1 MLPDVVGVHA
11 CECGHPEMRRLPDGV
26 FKCPCCRA
34 EVLPI
39 TLAEVSPIAE
49 RHGKAYWS
57 GWLDGRFGD
66 TKRFT
71 ENESLKQWEGVSD
84 RLDYYRGH
92 RAGSADR
99 RAKIEA
105 TPQAA

>member
-1 MLPDVVGVHA
+1 MLPDVVGGHP

-26 FKCPCCRA
+26 FRCPCCHA

-39 TLAEVSPIAE
+39 TLAEFSTTTE
-49 RHGKAYWS
+49 HHGKAYWS

-66 TKRFT
+66 SVSFT
-71 ENESLKQWEGVSD
+71 ENESLKQWGELSD

-99 RAKIEA
+99 RAKTES